1 MEETYKFLNDELKI
15 KYGDSLVVAVS
26 GGPDSMALLNL
37 LLKLKRALDL
47 ELICVHVNHTIFLY
61 PKLPSLY

>member
-1 MEETYKFLNDELKI
+1 MNEVYNFLTDNLKI

-26 GGPDSMALLNL
+26 GGPDSMALLHM

-47 ELICVHVNHTIFLY
+47 
-61 PKLPSLY
+61 